1 MPGYDRA
8 MLAPSLALRRAL
20 RLGTVLLFMV
30 GAALVPAAAGAAGT
44 WNAESYLA
52 SPLREATGPSIAV
65 TTNGAAV
72 AGWQANQGEFGSV
85 DVFLTS
91 RASGTAP
98 FATGGTQ
105 QHVDSAKAHGEGD
118 MGVVTAV
125 NPSGKAVVAWVQA
138 TYTGNF
144 RVQAVVR
151 AAGASTFGPVQ
162 TLTAEGEDAAVPAV
176 AMNAAGATVLVWR
189 RHETATESWQVQ
201 GAALSDADTTFST
214 LNGGGNI
221 SDEPDDNSDFF
232 VSPVRVAIAPSGAAV
247 VTWDST
253 DVSHLQ
259 DARWARRAP
268 GEAAFAAPHSLGAV
282 TMAPDVAAGDGGG
295 FALTWV
301 TGSGGTGATV
311 SLARASTGDF
321 GAATP
326 VASTPGAFV
335 DTRAGVDAAGNA
347 IVAVLGTTE
356 ATFGA
361 KRRVAVTTCATT
373 CPVPSWLSADGQDA
387 NGIALAVN
395 AAGDAV
401 LAWSRS
407 NGTRELI
414 EASLLAHGSN
424 WDPPV
429 FVSGSGQAAH
439 APTVGIDGGG
449 NVTAAW
455 TAANVALFAV
465 RQAVGAVAGA
475 TAPPDGPGTG
485 GGGEGG
491 GGGGGGQG
499 GTGQPGGSPPAAA
512 PVPAP
517 VPAPTPTPAA
527 DRSLA
532 ASAKQSATLTA
543 AATGTFSG
551 PKITCSEPTDSSC
564 KAIISFKTT
573 TAKAK
578 SLTVAHLTLTIAGGK
593 TATPKLKLTKA
604 AKKLLGA
611 KRKLT
616 LKGSVVITDAAGN
629 TRTFTINT
637 TLKAAVKKQR
647 R

>member
-1 MPGYDRA
+1 

-20 RLGTVLLFMV
+20 RPATVLLLL
-30 GAALVPAAAGAAGT
+30 ATAVPAAAGATGT
-44 WNAESYLA
+44 WNPESYLA

-72 AGWQANQGEFGSV
+72 AGWQASQGEFGSV
-85 DVFLTS
+85 DAFLTT
-91 RASGTAP
+91 RAPGTAP

-144 RVQAVVR
+144 RVQTVVR

-176 AMNAAGATVLVWR
+176 AMNASGSAVLVWR
-189 RHETATESWQVQ
+189 RHEAATESWQVQ
-201 GAALSDADTTFST
+201 GAALSDAGTTFST
-214 LNGGGNI
+214 LDGGGNI
-221 SDEPDDNSDFF
+221 SNEPDDNSDFF
-232 VSPVRVAIAPSGAAV
+232 VSPLRVAIAPSGAAV

-268 GEAAFAAPHSLGAV
+268 GEAAFAAPHDLGTV
-282 TMAPDVAAGDGGG
+282 TLAPDIAAGDGGG
-295 FALTWV
+295 FALTWI

-326 VASTPGAFV
+326 VATTPGSFV

-356 ATFGA
+356 PTFGA

-373 CPVPSWLSADGQDA
+373 CPAPSWLSADGQDA
-387 NGIALAVN
+387 NGIDLAVN

-414 EASLLAHGSN
+414 EASLRAHGGN

-475 TAPPDGPGTG
+475 TAPPVDPGT
-485 GGGEGG
+485 GG
-491 GGGGGGQG
+491 GGGGGGGG
-499 GTGQPGGSPPAAA
+499 GTGQPGGGSPPAAA

-517 VPAPTPTPAA
+517 APTPAA

-543 AATGTFSG
+543 GPAGTFSG
-551 PKITCSEPTDSSC
+551 PKITCSEPTGSSC
-564 KAIISFKTT
+564 KAIISFTT
-573 TAKAK
+573 TAAKAK
-578 SLTVAHLTLTIAGGK
+578 QLTVARLTLTVAGGK
-593 TATPKLKLTKA
+593 SATPKLKLTKA

-611 KRKLT
+611 KR
-616 LKGSVVITDAAGN
+616 
-629 TRTFTINT
+629 
-637 TLKAAVKKQR
+637 
-647 R
+647 

>member
-1 MPGYDRA
+1 

-20 RLGTVLLFMV
+20 RPAILPLLVAGTTV
-30 GAALVPAAAGAAGT
+30 APATTSAAGT
-44 WNAESYLA
+44 WNPESYLA

-65 TTNGAAV
+65 TTTGAAV
-72 AGWQANQGEFGSV
+72 AGWQAQQGAFADV
-85 DVFLTS
+85 DAFLTA
-91 RASGTAP
+91 RAPGTAP
-98 FATGGTQ
+98 FVTGGTQ
-105 QHVDSAKAHGEGD
+105 QHVESAKAHGEGN

-125 NPSGKAVVAWVQA
+125 NPSGKAIVAWVQA
-138 TYTGNF
+138 TYTGNY

-151 AAGASTFGPVQ
+151 AAGASAFGAVQ

-176 AMNAAGATVLVWR
+176 AMNAAGAAVLVWR
-189 RHETATESWQVQ
+189 RHETTTESWQVQ
-201 GAALSDADTTFST
+201 GATLSDAATTFSA

-221 SDEPDDNSDFF
+221 SSEPDDNSDFF

-247 VTWDST
+247 VAWDST

-268 GEAAFAAPHSLGAV
+268 GEAVFAAPHDLGAV
-282 TMAPDVAAGDGGG
+282 THAPDVAAGDGGG

-301 TGSGGTGATV
+301 TGSGGTGATI

-326 VASTPGAFV
+326 VATTPGFFI

-347 IVAVLGTTE
+347 IVALLGSTE
-356 ATFGA
+356 ATLGA
-361 KRRVAVTTCATT
+361 KVRVAITTCATT
-373 CPVPSWLSADGQDA
+373 CPTPSWLSADGQDA
-387 NGIALAVN
+387 GGLDLAVN

-414 EASLLAHGSN
+414 EASLLAHGGS

-429 FVSGSGQAAH
+429 FISGSGQAAH

-475 TAPPDGPGTG
+475 TAPPVDPGTG
-485 GGGEGG
+485 GGE
-491 GGGGGGQG
+491 GGGGGQG
-499 GTGQPGGSPPAAA
+499 GTGGGSPPT
-512 PVPAP
+512 PAP
-517 VPAPTPTPAA
+517 TPALAPTPTPTPTPAA
-527 DRSLA
+527 DRALA
-532 ASAKQSATLTA
+532 ASAKQTATLTA
-543 AATGTFSG
+543 ASAGTFTG
-551 PKITCSEPTDSSC
+551 PKITCSEPAGSSC
-564 KAIISFKTT
+564 KAIISFTTT
-573 TAKAK
+573 TAKSKPLTAARLT
-578 SLTVAHLTLTIAGGK
+578 LTVAGGK
-593 TATPKLKLTKA
+593 SVTPKLKLTTS
-604 AKKLLGA
+604 AKKLLA
-611 KRKLT
+611 TKRKLA
-616 LKGSVVITDAAGN
+616 LKGAVVITDAAGN
-629 TRTFTINT
+629 AHTFTIKT
-637 TLKAAVKKQR
+637 TVKAAAKQKR